1 MFEVSAWCILVSVV
15 LAGGVWIDARGRRP
29 LWRLPAIAWAAFVG
43 ITWVGIV
50 LYLVARLRRPALAGA
65 R

>member
-1 MFEVSAWCILVSVV
+1 MFEMSAWCVVVSLV
-15 LAGGVWIDARGRRP
+15 LAAGVWFDARGHQP

-43 ITWVGIV
+43 ITWVGII
-50 LYLVARLRRPALAGA
+50 LYLVARLRRPRLAEA